1 MGFGNKSPLGFTT
14 NSQTVRY
21 VRGSCGVT
29 GNLPCAINSLYI
41 DTATQPLNITSV
53 QLVANTNNM
62 YGAPDYVYVFT
73 LNSTSSCGFF
83 NGEDIM
89 FTIDGTNY
97 TFGCTEN
104 CTSSTDDST
113 ILVPALSPS
122 YITTSQGNYYTIN
135 SGTYTISLNS
145 SSSSSSSTQMSST
158 VTFDQVTFNNESV
171 PSQKITVN

>member
-1 MGFGNKSPLGFTT
+1 M
-14 NSQTVRY
+14 
-21 VRGSCGVT
+21 
-29 GNLPCAINSLYI
+29 
-41 DTATQPLNITSV
+41 DTSTQPLNITSV
-53 QLVANTNNM
+53 QLVANTNNMYGM

-122 YITTSQGNYYTIN
+122 YITTSQENGNYYTIN
-135 SGTYTISLNS
+135 SGTYYISLISNTS
-145 SSSSSSSTQMSST
+145 NTATQMSSS
-158 VTFDQVTFNNESV
+158 VTFDQVTFNTESV
-171 PSQKITVN
+171 PSQIINVN